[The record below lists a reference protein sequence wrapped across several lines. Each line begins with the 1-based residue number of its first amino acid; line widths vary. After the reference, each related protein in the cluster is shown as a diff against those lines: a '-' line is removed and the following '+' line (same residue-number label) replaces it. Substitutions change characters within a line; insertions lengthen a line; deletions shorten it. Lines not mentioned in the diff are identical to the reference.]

1 MFLIILNYLHYI
13 DVDRRI
19 VIFVIAE
26 LIIIYLYLIIYFPLN
41 LQTLFIKTA
50 YCLHLFCLSVPFS
63 IQFWPTC
70 VRYCLEISGVR
81 INVET
86 RSAKPRVK
94 RLSTARVASPQLE
107 KIEVW
112 RDARSVRPLKSAL
125 FRRTGGG
132 GNEAPRRTNSRG
144 DRSGGRPCQ
153 RPNATD
159 RSSAGSRRGRSR
171 NARRPA
177 SRSARSRSCN
187 SSPCNDFEAERA
199 GKSAKRGLRDVRP
212 NG

>member
-112 RDARSVRPLKSAL
+112 RDARAVRPLESAL
-125 FRRTGGG
+125 FRRAGGG
-132 GNEAPRRTNSRG
+132 VNQAPKWTSSRG
-144 DRSGGRPCQ
+144 DRTVRPALPTPQ
-153 RPNATD
+153 
-159 RSSAGSRRGRSR
+159 RSR
-171 NARRPA
+171 LVVGRIA
-177 SRSARSRSCN
+177 SGQITKRKA
-187 SSPCNDFEAERA
+187 A
-199 GKSAKRGLRDVRP
+199 GQPIREIALLQQQPLQRFRG
-212 NG
+212 